1 MALDELTG
9 EFCNEDREWL
19 ADRGGFTRA
28 DTSEESRTHFTEEAG
43 RGAISRHWGSKHR
56 GNGASERIDQGR
68 GVSAIVTDVACGL
81 TESLKLLIAGET
93 CTVT

>member
-1 MALDELTG
+1 MAFDELTG
-9 EFCNEDREWL
+9 EFRNENREWL
-19 ADRGGFTRA
+19 ADRGDFTRA
-28 DTSEESRTHFTEEAG
+28 DTSEKSRTHFTEEAG
-43 RGAISRHWGSKHR
+43 RVTISRHWGSKHR

-81 TESLKLLIAGET
+81 TEGLKLLGVSET